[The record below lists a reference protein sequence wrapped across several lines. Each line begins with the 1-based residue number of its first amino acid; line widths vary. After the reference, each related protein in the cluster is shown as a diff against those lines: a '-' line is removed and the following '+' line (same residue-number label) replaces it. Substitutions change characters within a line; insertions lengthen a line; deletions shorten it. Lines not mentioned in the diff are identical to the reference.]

1 MQHDVLTDSL
11 TRQSEVGETCHNAGD
26 GDQLFALDS
35 KTRCEPGDR
44 KTRVVVLIT
53 QRSQVHVL
61 PPLLVEP
68 QVMGMIVQDH
78 SRLVPESATT
88 RAEVC

>member
-1 MQHDVLTDSL
+1 M
-11 TRQSEVGETCHNAGD
+11 
-26 GDQLFALDS
+26 
-35 KTRCEPGDR
+35 
-44 KTRVVVLIT
+44 LIT

-78 SRLVPESATT
+78 SRLVPERATT